1 MKNSNEANAE
11 GKSTP
16 TTRLE
21 IAPGIIESMVAI
33 AASEVDGV
41 ASVGNLKIDM
51 GGDSVM
57 TEFNRPDGVDIIE
70 DDGQIVLDISIQM
83 YTGHKL
89 TELAN
94 AVKSSVYDALLSQTG
109 IKAKEININVSGLQ
123 VENGK

>member
-1 MKNSNEANAE
+1 MKNSNEASAE

-16 TTRLE
+16 TIRLE

-41 ASVGNLKIDM
+41 ASVGDLTVGM

-57 TEFNRPDGVDIIE
+57 TEFNRPDGVDVIE
-70 DDGQIVLDISIQM
+70 DDGQIVLDINIQM
-83 YTGHKL
+83 YTGYKL
-89 TELAN
+89 AELAD
-94 AVKSSVYDALLSQTG
+94 AVKTSVYDALLSQTG

-123 VENGK
+123 IEDGK